1 MVLKVGHVEED
12 YYFFFISEDR
22 SKPPESQQPETL
34 VYFQILV
41 FSFQKEKARER
52 ATATWIQEKITSN
65 QIRITFYLW
74 AYEGI

>member
-12 YYFFFISEDR
+12 YYFFFFISEDR

-52 ATATWIQEKITSN
+52 GTAT
-65 QIRITFYLW
+65 
-74 AYEGI
+74 